1 MVEKLI
7 SYDSL
12 PMLDPSMGSRPQEY
26 ECLKTIEETVMTDG
40 HLEPKQLQDRFKD
53 QCEELI
59 QVNLRE

>member
-1 MVEKLI
+1 
-7 SYDSL
+7 
-12 PMLDPSMGSRPQEY
+12 MLDPSMGSRPQEY